1 MSVRAGVTTIGPNT
15 STSSPWSTSSTSST
29 SSTGSLPLQ
38 SLPAFLLDKAATM
51 PSRVALRHNHLSRWE
66 ETTWSA
72 YASRAARVGLGLA
85 ALGVRPGERVAIHS
99 ENRPEWVIADVG
111 IQGIGA
117 ATVGIY
123 PTSPASEV
131 EYLLRHSGSV
141 VLIAEDE
148 EQLDKVLAVRERLP
162 ALRRIIVLDAR
173 GVRPHLADPMIMTF
187 DAMEELGA
195 AQPIGQWAESVAV
208 IDPGSMAVIVY
219 TSGTTGPPKG
229 AVLSHANLLAA
240 THSFSQAFEASPM
253 DEVLSYLPLCHIAER
268 LNSVINALNVGYV
281 VNFGKGGES
290 LAADLRDVQPTLFL
304 GVPRVWEKMLA
315 SMETR
320 VADATWL
327 KNRMYWFWLR
337 RGERIAKR
345 RMHGTLRVLDRVM
358 AGLGYLF
365 LYRSVRDK
373 LGLRRVRIAM
383 SGSAPIAPKV
393 LEYFWALGVPVRE
406 GYGQTENTALA
417 TFTPARDVRI
427 GKVGVALPGVE
438 LAFADDGEILTRSAA
453 NFVGYLDN
461 PTATAST
468 LDADGWLHTG
478 DIGSL
483 DADGYLS
490 ITDRKKD
497 LIITAGGKKISP
509 SEIENALKVSPY
521 VREAILIGDTRK
533 YLTALIGIELDTV
546 GDWASRRFLP
556 YTTYED
562 LASKPEVRTLIE
574 EWVEHVNRD
583 LAQAETIKRFAL
595 LPRELGH
602 ENGELTA
609 TQKVKRAAVVAEF
622 RDLIEEMYR

>member
-1 MSVRAGVTTIGPNT
+1 MNGAV
-15 STSSPWSTSSTSST
+15 
-29 SSTGSLPLQ
+29 
-38 SLPAFLLDKAATM
+38 SLPALLLNKAASM
-51 PSRVALRHNHLSRWE
+51 PTQVALRFNHLSRWE
-66 ETTWSA
+66 ETTWA
-72 YASRAARVGLGLA
+72 EYAERAARVGLGLA
-85 ALGVRPGERVAIHS
+85 ALGVTPGERVAIHS

-111 IQGIGA
+111 AQGIGA
-117 ATVGIY
+117 ATVGVY
-123 PTSPASEV
+123 PTSPPAEV
-131 EYLLRHSGSV
+131 EYLLRHSGAV

-148 EQLDKVLAVRERLP
+148 EQLDKVLEVRERLP
-162 ALRRIIVLDAR
+162 RLRRIIVVETR
-173 GVRPHLADPMIMTF
+173 GIRSHLADPMIMTF
-187 DAMEELGA
+187 AALEELGGVGA
-195 AQPIGQWAESVAV
+195 MGRWAEMVSAV
-208 IDPGSMAVIVY
+208 DPTAMAMIVY

-240 THSFSQAFEASPM
+240 THSFSQVFTATPA

-320 VADATWL
+320 IGDATWF
-327 KNRMYWFWLR
+327 KNRMYWYWLR
-337 RGERIAKR
+337 RGERIAR
-345 RMHGTLRVLDRVM
+345 RTMTGEMRSIDRVM
-358 AGLGYLF
+358 AGLGYLL

-393 LEYFWALGVPVRE
+393 LEYFWALGVQVRE

-417 TFTPARDVRI
+417 TFTPAVDVRI
-427 GKVGVALPGVE
+427 GKVGIALPGVE
-438 LAFADDGEILTRSAA
+438 LAIAEDGEILTRSAA

-461 PTATAST
+461 PEATAAT
-468 LDADGWLHTG
+468 IDHDGWLHTG
-478 DIGSL
+478 DIGTL
-483 DADGYLS
+483 DDAGYLT

-497 LIITAGGKKISP
+497 LIITAGGKKVSP

-562 LASKPEVRTLIE
+562 LASKPEVHALID
-574 EWVEHVNRD
+574 EWVQHMNRD
-583 LAQAETIKRFAL
+583 LAQAETVKRFAL

-602 ENGELTA
+602 ESGQLTA

-622 RDLIEEMYR
+622 HDLIEEMYR

>member
-1 MSVRAGVTTIGPNT
+1 MIRSVVPSA
-15 STSSPWSTSSTSST
+15 
-29 SSTGSLPLQ
+29 TGSSLPPDRSAR
-38 SLPAFLLDKAATM
+38 SLPALLLDKASAM
-51 PSRVALRHNHLSRWE
+51 PLRVALRHNQLSRWE
-66 ETTWSA
+66 ETTWSD
-72 YASRAARVGLGLA
+72 YATRAGRVGLGLA
-85 ALGVRPGERVAIHS
+85 ALGVCAGERVAIHS

-123 PTSPASEV
+123 PTSPAAEV
-131 EYLLRHSGSV
+131 EYLLAHSESV

-148 EQLDKVLAVRERLP
+148 EQLDKVFEVRERLP
-162 ALRRIIVLDAR
+162 MLRRIVVLETR
-173 GVRPHLADPMIMTF
+173 GVRSLLDDPMIMTF
-187 DAMEELGA
+187 AALEELGA
-195 AQPIGQWAESVAV
+195 AQPIERWSDSVAA
-208 IDPGSMAVIVY
+208 IDPADMAIIVY

-240 THSFSQAFEASPM
+240 TESFSRAFSATPM

-290 LAADLRDVQPTLFL
+290 LAADLREVQPTLFL

-315 SMETR
+315 SMQTR
-320 VADATWL
+320 VTDATWL
-327 KNRMYWFWLR
+327 KNRMYWYWLR
-337 RGERIAKR
+337 RGERIAPR
-345 RMHGTLRVLDRVM
+345 RMRGEMRAVDRIM

-365 LYRSVRDK
+365 VYRSVRDK

-417 TFTPARDVRI
+417 TFTPAVDVRI
-427 GKVGVALPGVE
+427 GRVGVALPGVE
-438 LAFADDGEILTRSAA
+438 LAFADDGEVLTRSAA
-453 NFVGYLDN
+453 NFVGYLNN
-461 PTATAST
+461 PEATAAT

-483 DADGYLS
+483 DDDGYLA

-497 LIITAGGKKISP
+497 LIITAGGKKVSP
-509 SEIENALKVSPY
+509 SEIENALKVSPF
-521 VREAILIGDTRK
+521 VREAVLVGDRRK
-533 YLTALIGIELDTV
+533 YLTALIGIELETV

-562 LASKPEVRTLIE
+562 LASKPEVRQLID
-574 EWVEHVNRD
+574 EWVQHVNRD
-583 LAQAETIKRFAL
+583 LSQAETLKRFAL
-595 LPRELGH
+595 LPAELGH
-602 ENGELTA
+602 ENGQLTA

-622 RDLIEEMYR
+622 HDLIEEMYR

>member
-1 MSVRAGVTTIGPNT
+1 MSGADATEMARGVVAATGPLLRADRL
-15 STSSPWSTSSTSST
+15 
-29 SSTGSLPLQ
+29 GS
-38 SLPAFLLDKAATM
+38 SLPALLLDKASAM
-51 PSRVALRHNHLSRWE
+51 PSRVALRHNHLSRWD
-66 ETTWSA
+66 ETTWSD
-72 YASRAARVGLGLA
+72 YATRAGRVGLGLA
-85 ALGVRPGERVAIHS
+85 ALGVRAGERVAIHS

-111 IQGIGA
+111 VQGIGA

-123 PTSPASEV
+123 PTSPAAEV
-131 EYLLRHSGSV
+131 EYLLGHSGSV

-148 EQLDKVLAVRERLP
+148 EQLDKVLEVRERLP
-162 ALRRIIVLDAR
+162 MLRRIVVLETR
-173 GVRPHLADPMIMTF
+173 GIRALLDDPMIMTF
-187 DAMEELGA
+187 AALEELGA
-195 AQPIGQWAESVAV
+195 AQSIELWAESVAA
-208 IDPGSMAVIVY
+208 IDPAAMAIIVY

-240 THSFSQAFEASPM
+240 TESFSQAFSATPM

-290 LAADLRDVQPTLFL
+290 LAADLREVQPTLFL

-327 KNRMYWFWLR
+327 KNRMYWYWLR
-337 RGERIAKR
+337 RGERLAKR
-345 RMHGTLRVLDRVM
+345 RMRGQ
-358 AGLGYLF
+358 AGVIDKIMGRLGYLF

-393 LEYFWALGVPVRE
+393 LEYFWSLGVPVRE

-417 TFTPARDVRI
+417 TFTPADDVRI

-453 NFVGYLDN
+453 NFVGYLNN
-461 PTATAST
+461 PEATAAT
-468 LDADGWLHTG
+468 VDADGWLHTG

-483 DADGYLS
+483 DDDGYLS

-497 LIITAGGKKISP
+497 LIITAGGKKVSP

-521 VREAILIGDTRK
+521 VREAVLVGDRRK

-562 LASKPEVRTLIE
+562 LASKPEVRQLID
-574 EWVEHVNRD
+574 EWVQRVNRD

-595 LPRELGH
+595 IPSELGH
-602 ENGELTA
+602 ENGQLTA

-622 RDLIEEMYR
+622 HDLIEEMYR